1 MNAISKLYRCR
12 IKAGLVYLGMSQ
24 GEMARRIGLDRS
36 TFSRKMNGM
45 PFTEN
50 EMLRIAR
57 IIGWKEIGG
66 EDI

>member
-1 MNAISKLYRCR
+1 MSESVKQYRAR
-12 IKAGLVYLGMSQ
+12 VKAGLAYIGMTQ
-24 GEMARRIGLDRS
+24 GELARRLGIGKQTL
-36 TFSRKMNGM
+36 SRKMNGM
-45 PFTEN
+45 PFTEF

>member
-1 MNAISKLYRCR
+1 MNAISKQYRAR
-12 IKAGLVYLGMSQ
+12 VKAGLAYIGMTQ
-24 GEMARRIGLDRS
+24 GELARRLGICQP
-36 TFSRKMNGM
+36 TMSRKMNGM
-45 PFTEN
+45 PFTEF